1 MPRDDHDRGLR
12 HDLALIRRRSALAW
26 MAGGLVA
33 GCSETRSAAAAMACV
48 ANPRETAGPYPANG
62 NGGRSGVMNV
72 LEHSGI
78 VRRDIRGSLGPGGT
92 AEGVPVAITLTLTDA
107 NRGCAPL
114 PGYVA
119 YLWQCD
125 REGRYSLYDLPDV
138 SWLRGVQAA
147 DKDGRLSFA
156 TIFPATYPGR
166 YPHMHFEIFPNLA
179 AASNGRNALLTSQLV
194 MPAELS
200 TRVYAEAEG
209 YESSRAAFRALSF
222 DRDFVFGDN
231 DRTQLADM
239 TAEFSGN
246 IGEGFRASATI
257 GIAV

>member
-1 MPRDDHDRGLR
+1 MDAHDRGLR
-12 HDLALIRRRSALAW
+12 HDLALIRRRSALGW
-26 MAGGLVA
+26 VAGGLVA
-33 GCSETRSAAAAMACV
+33 GCSETQSAAAALACIV
-48 ANPRETAGPYPANG
+48 NPRETAGPYPANG
-62 NGGRSGVMNV
+62 NGGRRGVMNV

-78 VRRDIRGSLGPGGT
+78 VRRDIRSSLDSEAVAP
-92 AEGVPVAITLTLTDA
+92 GVPVTITLTLTDA
-107 NRGCAPL
+107 NRGCEPL

-125 REGRYSLYDLPDV
+125 RDGTYSLYTLPEQ

-147 DKDGRLSFA
+147 DRDGRLSFT

-166 YPHMHFEIFPNLA
+166 YPHMHFEIFPSLA
-179 AASNGRNALLTSQLV
+179 AAGNGRNALLTSQLV

-200 TRVYAEAEG
+200 TQVYAEAEG
-209 YESSRAAFRALSF
+209 YASSRAAFGTLGF
-222 DRDFVFGDN
+222 DSDFVFGDN

-239 TAEFSGN
+239 TPTFSGT
-246 IGEGFRASATI
+246 IREGLRANATI